1 VVQFSQSAVLD
12 KVPQGSTLIFGEPF
26 PYNTMWDRWKEA
38 SMQKS
43 SFIHPVV
50 LTQYWLVMDGQT
62 DGHMTTANTAL
73 A

>member
-1 VVQFSQSAVLD
+1 
-12 KVPQGSTLIFGEPF
+12 
-26 PYNTMWDRWKEA
+26 MWDRWKEA